1 MICSHLPST
10 HITSS
15 DFLFLCLKLILT
27 KSDFYVN
34 FYFKVLAARGY
45 SPHGWRWAKKSN
57 RHVMY
62 KDVSGTR
69 GDQWQEKFLE
79 NPPTG
84 TTHNQSYFP
93 GAVGE
98 SKNPR
103 LCSENI
109 YKPLLKPAP
118 CHFPPHFSG
127 PLLFTLGCL
136 FKLLGA
142 VDHHFSGIQQASGGL
157 ITTTY
162 KAFAL
167 LFWGDSGLGG
177 CFDQEDQNQ
186 E

>member
-79 NPPTG
+79 NPPTR

-93 GAVGE
+93 GAVSE

-109 YKPLLKPAP
+109 YKLLLKPAP

-127 PLLFTLGCL
+127 PFLFTLGCL
-136 FKLLGA
+136 FKFLGA